1 MVTIKEDGHVQIAL
15 QFTSVESA
23 QLISIIT
30 SLVSLA
36 WCYSEYHSVRS
47 GVTTLK

>member
-1 MVTIKEDGHVQIAL
+1 MVTLQEDGRVQIAV

-36 WCYSEYHSVRS
+36 WCYSEYHSVR
-47 GVTTLK
+47 